1 MSRIS
6 VIALSVTAASLA
18 GGAIA
23 QLTTARSPQFA
34 VERKTIADVT
44 SLIGGT
50 WTLKQRINPD
60 GTPYRSE
67 LKGATYISV
76 GAKEGSIVGPHAVA
90 TVRSQESGVLDG
102 HFFDFPKE
110 AVGKPFQMES
120 TGTWLIHSVNA
131 SESGGEIAARVFTMV
146 KANYSPFTNGV
157 VMPADI
163 RYKVS
168 RAAAAGEAVAPRLE
182 FAQILPGDLTD
193 FAGNKIP
200 ADSMARACCGVVAL
214 SVKSRQ
220 MDITWINKGKD
231 VWVKSSTEVPAQF
244 R

>member
-1 MSRIS
+1 MSRIP
-6 VIALSVTAASLA
+6 VIALS
-18 GGAIA
+18 AIA
-23 QLTTARSPQFA
+23 AFLAAAQSSTKFA
-34 VERKTIADVT
+34 IERKTIADVT

-50 WTLKQRINPD
+50 WTLKQRVNPD

-67 LKGATYISV
+67 LKGTTYISV

-110 AVGKPFQMES
+110 AVGRPFQMES
-120 TGTWLIHSVNA
+120 SGTWLIHSVNA

-146 KANYSPFTNGV
+146 KANYAPFTNGV

-163 RYKVS
+163 RYKVA
-168 RAAAAGEAVAPRLE
+168 RTGAAGEAVAPRLE

-214 SVKSRQ
+214 SVTSRQ

-231 VWVKSSTEVPAQF
+231 VWVKSSTAVPAQF